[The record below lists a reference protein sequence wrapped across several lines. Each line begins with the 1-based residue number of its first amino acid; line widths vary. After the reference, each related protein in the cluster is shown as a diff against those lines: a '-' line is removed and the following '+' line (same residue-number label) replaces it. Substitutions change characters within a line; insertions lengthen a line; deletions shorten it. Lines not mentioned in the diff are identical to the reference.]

1 MALRSDDKIAIVKT
15 TGGGKQEEFTL
26 DELNTFIS
34 TEEDAR
40 VTALETKINKAIDGA
55 PVQAVAANQ
64 TLTLTGNVTAAD
76 TVVIGTTTYTFVNDL
91 TTDTAYMVVKGATAS
106 DTLDNLIAAINKAA
120 GESVTYGT
128 GTVAHPLVTA
138 TAGAGDTMLVTA
150 KVKGTA
156 YNTTPTTNP
165 IDSGSKIGWGD
176 TTLKGG
182 IDGTV
187 GGKGTLRFSDNN
199 FWIATADCIVSDA
212 TAWKT
217 IIMQYPEIVTID
229 LSTGNDYTIPTDA
242 PPSFIVVTNTD
253 GSDGDIFLPPATGS
267 LNKITISIQKAAN
280 NIVVNPAAAPGTDT
294 INLAS
299 SLTVTALA
307 TVTLLDYADGK
318 WIGI

>member
-40 VTALETKINKAIDGA
+40 VTALETKIN
-55 PVQAVAANQ
+55 N
-64 TLTLTGNVTAAD
+64 
-76 TVVIGTTTYTFVNDL
+76 
-91 TTDTAYMVVKGATAS
+91 
-106 DTLDNLIAAINKAA
+106 
-120 GESVTYGT
+120 
-128 GTVAHPLVTA
+128 
-138 TAGAGDTMLVTA
+138 
-150 KVKGTA
+150 
-156 YNTTPTTNP
+156 
-165 IDSGSKIGWGD
+165 
-176 TTLKGG
+176 
-182 IDGTV
+182 
-187 GGKGTLRFSDNN
+187 
-199 FWIATADCIVSDA
+199 
-212 TAWKT
+212 
-217 IIMQYPEIVTID
+217 MQYPEIVTID

-299 SLTVTALA
+299 SLTA
-307 TVTLLDYADGK
+307 
-318 WIGI
+318 

>member
-1 MALRSDDKIAIVKT
+1 MALRSDDKISVIRT
-15 TGGGKQEEFTL
+15 TGGDKPEYFTL
-26 DELNTFIS
+26 DDVNTFIS
-34 TEEDAR
+34 SEESADVAD
-40 VTALETKINKAIDGA
+40 LQTKINKAIDGA
-55 PVQAVAANQ
+55 PVQAVAAKQ
-64 TLTLTGNVTAAD
+64 TLTLTGNVTEAD
-76 TVVIGTTTYTFVNDL
+76 TVVIGTTTYRFMNDL
-91 TTDTAYMVVKGATAS
+91 VPDVAYDVLKGATAS

-120 GESVTYGT
+120 GESSTYGT

-165 IDSGSKIGWGD
+165 VDAGGKIAWGD
-176 TTLKGG
+176 TTLKNG

-199 FWIATADCIVSDA
+199 FWIATGDCIVSDA

-229 LSTGNDYTIPTDA
+229 LSTGTDYTIPTDA

-280 NIVVNPAAAPGTDT
+280 NIVIKPAAAPGTDT

>member
-1 MALRSDDKIAIVKT
+1 MALRPDDKIAIVRT

-34 TEEDAR
+34 TEESGR
-40 VTALETKINKAIDGA
+40 LNILEAKINKAIDGA
-55 PVQAVAANQ
+55 PTAAVAANQ

-150 KVKGTA
+150 KVKGAA
-156 YNTTPTTNP
+156 YNTIPTTNP

-176 TTLKGG
+176 TTLKNG

-187 GGKGTLRFSDNN
+187 GGKGTLRFE
-199 FWIATADCIVSDA
+199 ATKLWVAVTDCIVSD
-212 TAWKT
+212 
-217 IIMQYPEIVTID
+217 
-229 LSTGNDYTIPTDA
+229 STGWKYIT
-242 PPSFIVVTNTD
+242 F
-253 GSDGDIFLPPATGS
+253 TG
-267 LNKITISIQKAAN
+267 
-280 NIVVNPAAAPGTDT
+280 
-294 INLAS
+294 
-299 SLTVTALA
+299 
-307 TVTLLDYADGK
+307 
-318 WIGI
+318 